1 MVDVRPQLL
10 GRGLNGPER
19 LPFAR
24 GPRHLWN
31 HVPTVPAGNSLIIYK
46 DGTVREG
53 SHFQG
58 WEVDPILTPTLH
70 RYIPG
75 GTRVACEDLD
85 DFSRDSL
92 IAAGYEC
99 GQPQDVDV
107 YTLPYTERYA
117 LVAGGDGSDPA
128 AAAEAVRLARIA
140 ALQAELDALMGT
152 P

>member
-10 GRGLNGPER
+10 GRGVYGPER
-19 LPFAR
+19 LPLLR
-24 GPRHLWN
+24 GPRHLYN
-31 HVPTVPAGNSLIIYK
+31 HVSPPPAGNSLIIYK
-46 DGTVREG
+46 DGSILEG
-53 SHFQG
+53 NNFQG
-58 WEVDPILTPTLH
+58 WEIDPVVSPDVH

-85 DFSRDSL
+85 EFSRNAL

-99 GQPQDVDV
+99 GQPADVDV
-107 YTLPYTERYA
+107 YTLSYTERYE
-117 LVAGGDGSDPA
+117 LVAGGDGSDPV

-140 ALQAELDALMGT
+140 ELQAELAELTGE